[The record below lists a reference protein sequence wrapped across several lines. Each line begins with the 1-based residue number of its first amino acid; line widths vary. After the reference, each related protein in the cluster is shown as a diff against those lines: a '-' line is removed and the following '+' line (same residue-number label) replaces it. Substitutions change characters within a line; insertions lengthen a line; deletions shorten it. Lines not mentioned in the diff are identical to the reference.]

1 MDMNDRPVM
10 LIAGGSGS
18 IGSATAREALA
29 QGWAV
34 ALHGRSPDKLAA
46 LKAELGALGPVETF
60 EADVFA
66 ADCAPKLVAEVI
78 QRCGRID
85 AAVDC
90 VASGVPGITGLF
102 ADTDPASFTPF
113 YDVSTGWLLRLSHA
127 AYPHLKARGGTIISF
142 ISDAGIFAA
151 PHQTA
156 IGTVRSACIGFV
168 RNLSREAARDGI
180 RAHVISVSYVEG
192 SDIVARLGPKRME
205 TARRRAGLGLPTS
218 EDIAP
223 TVVFLCSDKAAKMT
237 GQVISI
243 NGGLNA

>member
-1 MDMNDRPVM
+1 MIDKPVM

-18 IGSATAREALA
+18 IGQATAREALA

-34 ALHGRSPDKLAA
+34 ALQGKTPEKLAA
-46 LKAELGALGPVETF
+46 LEAELGKLGTVECF

-66 ADCAPKLVAEVI
+66 PDCSTTLVAEVAE
-78 QRCGRID
+78 RFGRID
-85 AAVDC
+85 AVVDC

-102 ADTDPASFTPF
+102 QDTDPASFTPF

-127 AYPHLKARGGTIISF
+127 AYPHLKERGGTIISF
-142 ISDAGIFAA
+142 VADAGIFAA
-151 PHQTA
+151 PHQT
-156 IGTVRSACIGFV
+156 GTGPARAACIGFI
-168 RNLSREAARDGI
+168 RNLSREAARDNI
-180 RAHVISVSYVEG
+180 RAHVVSVSYVEG
-192 SDIVARLGPKRME
+192 SDIVARIGPKRME
-205 TARRRAGLGLPTS
+205 TARRRAGLGLPTAQ
-218 EDIAP
+218 DIAP

>member
-1 MDMNDRPVM
+1 MTDRPVM

-18 IGSATAREALA
+18 LGSQTAREALA

-34 ALHGRSPDKLAA
+34 ALHGRTPEKLEA
-46 LKAELGALGPVETF
+46 LERELGEIGMVEGF
-60 EADVFA
+60 IGDVFA
-66 ADCAPKLVAEVI
+66 PDGAQTLVDEVAE
-78 QRCGRID
+78 RFGRID
-85 AAVDC
+85 AVVDC
-90 VASGVPGITGLF
+90 VASGVPGISGLF
-102 ADTDPASFTPF
+102 PDTDPASFSPF

-127 AYPHLKARGGTIISF
+127 AYPLLKVQGGTIISF

-156 IGTVRSACIGFV
+156 IGTVRAASIGFI

-205 TARRRAGLGLPTS
+205 TARRRAGLGLPTAN
-218 EDIAP
+218 DIAP
-223 TVVFLCSDKAAKMT
+223 MTVFLCSDNAAKIT

>member
-1 MDMNDRPVM
+1 M

-46 LKAELGALGPVETF
+46 LEKELDALGTIKGF

-66 ADCAPKLVAEVI
+66 PDCAPQLVAAVAGHF
-78 QRCGRID
+78 GRID
-85 AAVDC
+85 AVVDC

-102 ADTDPASFTPF
+102 QDTDPASFTPF
-113 YDVSTGWLLRLSHA
+113 YDVTTGWLLRLSHA
-127 AYPHLKARGGTIISF
+127 AYPHLKARGGTIVSF
-142 ISDAGIFAA
+142 IADAGIFAA
-151 PHQTA
+151 PHQT
-156 IGTVRSACIGFV
+156 GTGPARAACVGFI
-168 RNLSREAARDGI
+168 RNLAREAARDGI
-180 RAHVISVSYVEG
+180 RANVISVSYVEG
-192 SDIVARLGPKRME
+192 SDIVQRLGPKRME
-205 TARRRAGLGLPTS
+205 TARRRAGLGLPTA

-223 TVVFLCSDKAAKMT
+223 TVVFLCSDKAAKVT

>member
-1 MDMNDRPVM
+1 MIDKPVM

-18 IGSATAREALA
+18 IGRATAREALA

-34 ALHGRSPDKLAA
+34 ALHGRTPEKLAA
-46 LKAELGALGPVETF
+46 LEEELSELGTVEGF
-60 EADVFA
+60 VGDVFDPEGA
-66 ADCAPKLVAEVI
+66 ATLIDEVAE
-78 QRCGRID
+78 RFGRID
-85 AAVDC
+85 AVVDC

-102 ADTDPASFTPF
+102 PDTDPAAFTPF
-113 YDVSTGWLLRLSHA
+113 YDVSTGWLLRLAHA
-127 AYPHLKARGGTIISF
+127 AYPHLKVRGGTIISF

-192 SDIVARLGPKRME
+192 SDIVARIGPERMK
-205 TARRRAGLGLPTS
+205 TAQRRAGLGLPTA

-237 GQVISI
+237 GQVLSI

>member
-1 MDMNDRPVM
+1 MIDAPVM

-34 ALHGRSPDKLAA
+34 ALHGKTPAKLAA
-46 LKAELGALGPVETF
+46 LEAELGALGTIEGF
-60 EADVFA
+60 QGDVFA
-66 ADCAPKLVAEVI
+66 PDGAARLVAEVAG
-78 QRCGRID
+78 RFGRID
-85 AAVDC
+85 AVVDC
-90 VASGVPGITGLF
+90 VAAGVGGITGLF
-102 ADTDPASFTPF
+102 PDTDPASFTPF

-127 AYPHLKARGGTIISF
+127 AYPYLRAQGGTIISF

-168 RNLSREAARDGI
+168 RNLAREAARDGI

-205 TARRRAGLGLPTS
+205 TARRRAGLGLPTAQ
-218 EDIAP
+218 DIAP
-223 TVVFLCSDKAAKMT
+223 TVVFLCSNRASRMT